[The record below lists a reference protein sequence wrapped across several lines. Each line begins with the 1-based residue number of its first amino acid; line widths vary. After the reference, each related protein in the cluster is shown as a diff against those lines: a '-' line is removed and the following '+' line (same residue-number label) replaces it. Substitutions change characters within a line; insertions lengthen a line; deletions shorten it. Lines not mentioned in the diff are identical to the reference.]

1 MSLLMLKL
9 SSRHNVGLLSGI
21 TTTLLQAPIATTT
34 IMNVRSLSGGGRVT
48 NKNNNNNNK
57 NRRNSWLNDH
67 TNLDRHRHSK
77 VNNTTGGV
85 FFVITSLAAV
95 SSVIIMGKS

>member
-34 IMNVRSLSGGGRVT
+34 ITNVRSLSGGGRVT
-48 NKNNNNNNK
+48 NKNNNK

>member
-1 MSLLMLKL
+1 MLR
-9 SSRHNVGLLSGI
+9 SSRHYCNVLVNGI

-34 IMNVRSLSGGGRVT
+34 IMNGRSLSGGGRVT

-67 TNLDRHRHSK
+67 TNLDRNRHSK